1 MSSPTKSYRPPAD
14 SAYSY
19 IEEGDEYMARAHKFD
34 HSFVE
39 DESFEAE
46 ARKGK
51 RAYCVAVQ

>member
-14 SAYSY
+14 AAYSY
-19 IEEGDEYMARAHKFD
+19 IEEGDDYMARAQKFER
-34 HSFVE
+34 SFVE

-51 RAYCVAVQ
+51 GRVVRV